1 MFDAVAEDQVDYV
14 RAYFGMRKI
23 SLGRIGGEKNL
34 RPLLNDK
41 FVFHMGMLDQVRLF
55 KTKLMVWTLRN
66 MHRPPTVPMH
76 CLWVACTHL
85 MPVDKACAI
94 TAQSILL
101 IIFIITPTIT
111 TVSMYWWFALLC
123 NLAHVHAVSN
133 LV

>member
-55 KTKLMVWTLRN
+55 MRKAHGCRLRR
-66 MHRPPTVPMH
+66 HP
-76 CLWVACTHL
+76 L
-85 MPVDKACAI
+85 
-94 TAQSILL
+94 
-101 IIFIITPTIT
+101 
-111 TVSMYWWFALLC
+111 
-123 NLAHVHAVSN
+123 
-133 LV
+133 

>member
-55 KTKLMVWTLRN
+55 MTKVFLMLALH
-66 MHRPPTVPMH
+66 HRSKSLMLCTNWSNSQPLLHLAQTPN
-76 CLWVACTHL
+76 VAS
-85 MPVDKACAI
+85 VG
-94 TAQSILL
+94 
-101 IIFIITPTIT
+101 
-111 TVSMYWWFALLC
+111 
-123 NLAHVHAVSN
+123 
-133 LV
+133 